1 MIIFAKNF
9 RMKRI
14 FLTILF
20 FAIALISN
28 AQIEKI
34 LGEWRTVNDKT
45 GETEG
50 VILFYKGD
58 NGLYYGKTT
67 HVYEKGKELFDEKY
81 IGMVLI
87 KDFKLEDGKLVG
99 GTLYEPHEDKTY
111 YGRISYNAKNN
122 TLEVRGSLDRR
133 GWIGRTQIWVK

>member
-1 MIIFAKNF
+1 
-9 RMKRI
+9 MKKL
-14 FLTILF
+14 FLTVLF

-28 AQIEKI
+28 AQIDKI

-67 HVYEKGKELFDEKY
+67 HVYDKGKELHDPQY

-99 GTLYEPHEDKTY
+99 GTLFEPHENKTY
-111 YGRISYNAKNN
+111 YGKISYNAKNN
-122 TLEVRGSLDRR
+122 TLEVRGSLDRY

>member
-1 MIIFAKNF
+1 
-9 RMKRI
+9 MKRI
-14 FLTILF
+14 VLTILF

-45 GETEG
+45 GETEAI
-50 VILFYKGD
+50 ILFYKGD

-87 KDFKLEDGKLVG
+87 KDFKLENGKLVG

-111 YGRISYNAKNN
+111 YGKISYNAKNN
-122 TLEVRGSLDRR
+122 TLEVIGSLDRR
-133 GWIGRTQIWVK
+133 GWLGRTQVWVR

>member
-1 MIIFAKNF
+1 
-9 RMKRI
+9 MKKI
-14 FLTILF
+14 FLTVLF
-20 FAIALISN
+20 LAIALISN

-67 HVYEKGKELFDEKY
+67 HVYENGKELFDEKY

-111 YGRISYNAKNN
+111 YGKISYNAKNN

-133 GWIGRTQIWVK
+133 GWLGRTQIWVR

>member
-1 MIIFAKNF
+1 
-9 RMKRI
+9 MKKL

-20 FAIALISN
+20 FAVAMISN

-67 HVYEKGKELFDEKY
+67 HVYEKGKELFDEQY

-87 KDFKLEDGKLVG
+87 KDFKLENGKLVG

-111 YGRISYNAKNN
+111 YGKISYNAKNN
-122 TLEVRGSLDRR
+122 TLEVRGSLDRM
-133 GWIGRTQIWVK
+133 GWLGRTQIWVK

>member
-1 MIIFAKNF
+1 M
-9 RMKRI
+9 MKKV

-45 GETEG
+45 GETEA
-50 VILFYKGD
+50 VIEFYKGN

-111 YGRISYNAKNN
+111 YGKISYNAKNN

-133 GWIGRTQIWVK
+133 GWLGRTQIWVK

>member
-1 MIIFAKNF
+1 
-9 RMKRI
+9 MKRI

-67 HVYEKGKELFDEKY
+67 HVYDKGKELFDEQY

-122 TLEVRGSLDRR
+122 TLEVRGSLDRM
-133 GWIGRTQIWVK
+133 GWLGRTQVWVK

>member
-1 MIIFAKNF
+1 
-9 RMKRI
+9 MKRI
-14 FLTILF
+14 VLTILF
-20 FAIALISN
+20 FAIAMISN
-28 AQIEKI
+28 AQIGKI

-45 GETEG
+45 GETEA

-87 KDFKLEDGKLVG
+87 KDFKLENGKLVG

-111 YGRISYNAKNN
+111 YGKISYNAKNN

-133 GWIGRTQIWVK
+133 GWLGRTQIWVR

>member
-67 HVYEKGKELFDEKY
+67 HVYDKGKELFDEQY

-133 GWIGRTQIWVK
+133 GWLGRTQVWVK

>member
-1 MIIFAKNF
+1 
-9 RMKRI
+9 MKKL
-14 FLTILF
+14 FLTALF

-67 HVYEKGKELFDEKY
+67 HVYEKGKELFDEQY

-122 TLEVRGSLDRR
+122 TLEVRGSLDRM
-133 GWIGRTQIWVK
+133 GWLGRTQVWVK

>member
-1 MIIFAKNF
+1 
-9 RMKRI
+9 MKRI

-67 HVYEKGKELFDEKY
+67 HVYEKGKELLDEQY

-133 GWIGRTQIWVK
+133 GWIGRTQVWVK

>member
-1 MIIFAKNF
+1 
-9 RMKRI
+9 MKKL

-20 FAIALISN
+20 FAVAMISN

-67 HVYEKGKELFDEKY
+67 HVYEKGKELFDEQY

-111 YGRISYNAKNN
+111 YGKISYNAKNN
-122 TLEVRGSLDRR
+122 TLEVRGSLDRM
-133 GWIGRTQIWVK
+133 GWLGRTQIWVK

>member
-1 MIIFAKNF
+1 
-9 RMKRI
+9 MKKL

-20 FAIALISN
+20 FAVAMISN
-28 AQIEKI
+28 AQIDKI

-67 HVYEKGKELFDEKY
+67 HVYEKGKELFDEQY

-111 YGRISYNAKNN
+111 YGKISYNAKNN
-122 TLEVRGSLDRR
+122 TLEVRGSLDRM
-133 GWIGRTQIWVK
+133 GWLGRTQIWVK

>member
-1 MIIFAKNF
+1 
-9 RMKRI
+9 MKKL
-14 FLTILF
+14 FLTVLF

-28 AQIEKI
+28 AQIDKI

-67 HVYEKGKELFDEKY
+67 HVYEKGKELFDEQY

-111 YGRISYNAKNN
+111 YGKISYNAKNN
-122 TLEVRGSLDRR
+122 TWEVRGSLDRM
-133 GWIGRTQIWVK
+133 GWLGRTQIWVK

>member
-1 MIIFAKNF
+1 
-9 RMKRI
+9 MKRI

-67 HVYEKGKELFDEKY
+67 HVYNKGKELFDEQY

-122 TLEVRGSLDRR
+122 TLEVRGSLDRM
-133 GWIGRTQIWVK
+133 GWLGRTQIWVK

>member
-1 MIIFAKNF
+1 
-9 RMKRI
+9 MKKL

-20 FAIALISN
+20 FAVAMISN

-67 HVYEKGKELFDEKY
+67 HVYEKGKELFDEQY

-111 YGRISYNAKNN
+111 YGKISYNAKNN
-122 TLEVRGSLDRR
+122 TLEVRGSLDRM
-133 GWIGRTQIWVK
+133 GWLGRTQIWVR

>member
-1 MIIFAKNF
+1 
-9 RMKRI
+9 MKKL

-20 FAIALISN
+20 FAVAMISN
-28 AQIEKI
+28 AQIDKI

-50 VILFYKGD
+50 IILFYKGD

-67 HVYEKGKELFDEKY
+67 HVYEKGKELFDEQY

-111 YGRISYNAKNN
+111 YGKISYNAKNN
-122 TLEVRGSLDRR
+122 TLEVRGSLDRM
-133 GWIGRTQIWVK
+133 GWLGRTQIWVK

>member
-1 MIIFAKNF
+1 
-9 RMKRI
+9 MKKL
-14 FLTILF
+14 FLTALF

-67 HVYEKGKELFDEKY
+67 HVYEKGKELFDEQY

-87 KDFKLEDGKLVG
+87 KDFKLEDGRLVG

-111 YGRISYNAKNN
+111 YGKISYNAKNN
-122 TLEVRGSLDRR
+122 TLEVRGSLDRM
-133 GWIGRTQIWVK
+133 GWLGRTQIWVK

>member
-67 HVYEKGKELFDEKY
+67 HVYEKGKELFDEQY

>member
-1 MIIFAKNF
+1 MIIFAKIF

-67 HVYEKGKELFDEKY
+67 HVYEKGKELFDEQY

>member
-1 MIIFAKNF
+1 
-9 RMKRI
+9 MKRI
-14 FLTILF
+14 VLTILF

-28 AQIEKI
+28 AQIGKI

-45 GETEG
+45 GETEAI
-50 VILFYKGD
+50 ILFYKGD

-87 KDFKLEDGKLVG
+87 KDFKLENGKLVG

-111 YGRISYNAKNN
+111 YGKISYNAKNN

-133 GWIGRTQIWVK
+133 GWLGRTQVWVR

>member
-1 MIIFAKNF
+1 
-9 RMKRI
+9 MKKL
-14 FLTILF
+14 FLTALF

-67 HVYEKGKELFDEKY
+67 HVYEKGKELFDEQY

-111 YGRISYNAKNN
+111 YGKISYNAKNN
-122 TLEVRGSLDRR
+122 TLEVRGSLDRM
-133 GWIGRTQIWVK
+133 GWLGRTQIWVK

>member
-1 MIIFAKNF
+1 
-9 RMKRI
+9 MKRI

-67 HVYEKGKELFDEKY
+67 HVYEKGKELFDEQY

-122 TLEVRGSLDRR
+122 TLEVRGSLDRM
-133 GWIGRTQIWVK
+133 GWLGRTQIWVK

>member
-1 MIIFAKNF
+1 
-9 RMKRI
+9 MKRI

-67 HVYEKGKELFDEKY
+67 HVYDKGKELFDEQY
-81 IGMVLI
+81 IGMILI

-111 YGRISYNAKNN
+111 YGKISYNAKNN
-122 TLEVRGSLDRR
+122 TLEVRGSLDRM
-133 GWIGRTQIWVK
+133 GWLGRTQIWVK